1 MALGRGVVGADVTET
16 TCERAANVWDRLTV
30 AAFDESATDEVLVL
44 ERAPVPGA
52 VEALRGSRVGE
63 WRAAVTADRAAELAR
78 TGLAELR
85 VWCPPLADE
94 VAVLA
99 GAFLAQFDLSAAHL
113 RLEVL
118 DTISCPKF
126 HCDNLRVRLVVACV
140 GAGTEYVRADRPSD
154 VYRTPPGALVFL
166 KGHKHPTYADRVL
179 HRSPPV
185 AAGERRFCVVLDT

>member
-1 MALGRGVVGADVTET
+1 MNGI
-16 TCERAANVWDRLTV
+16 CERAASAWDRAAV
-30 AAFDESATDEVLVL
+30 AGFDASALDEVLVI

-52 VEALRGSRVGE
+52 AAALGGARVGE
-63 WRAAVTADRAAELAR
+63 WRSAVTAARATELAR

-85 VWCPPLADE
+85 VWCAPLADE
-94 VAVLA
+94 LAALAV
-99 GAFLAQFDLSAAHL
+99 AFLAQFELPSAHL

-126 HCDNLRVRLVVACV
+126 HCDNVRVRLVAACV
-140 GAGTEYVRADRPSD
+140 GAGTEYVRADRPDD
-154 VYRTPPGALVFL
+154 VFRAPAGALVFL

-185 AAGERRFCVVLDT
+185 AAGARRFCAVLDT